1 MSEIGLLLGLAIIAF
16 LYASVGHGGASGY
29 ITLLTLAGVSTVAV
43 RPSSLM
49 LNLCVSAIAF
59 VQFARAGH
67 FRWKVFWPFAILS
80 VPMAWTGANITLH
93 PDLFRKLLA
102 LCLLFAVAR
111 MTFPSDRVALEP
123 RPLAWPVAMI
133 IGLVIGLVSGL
144 IGIGGGIILSPILLL
159 AGWADAKTT
168 AATSALFIFVN
179 SAAGLLSM
187 ADHGQLHTMG
197 SMAWPMAAIGGGL
210 LGSWVGARKLVDER
224 VRQALGV
231 VLFLAAI
238 KLWWT

>member
-1 MSEIGLLLGLAIIAF
+1 MSELWLPLGLAIIAF

-29 ITLLTLAGVSTVAV
+29 ITLLTLAGVASVAV

-59 VQFARAGH
+59 IQFARAGH

-80 VPMAWTGANITLH
+80 IPMAWVGAGATLD
-93 PDLFRKLLA
+93 PALYRKLLA
-102 LCLLFAVAR
+102 LCLVFAVAR
-111 MTFPSDRVALEP
+111 MTFSSDRVIVEP
-123 RPLAWPVAMI
+123 RPMAWPVAVI

-187 ADHGQLHTMG
+187 ADAGHLQSLDHL
-197 SMAWPMAAIGGGL
+197 SWPLAAIGGGV
-210 LGSWVGARKLVDER
+210 LGSWVGARKLIDER
-224 VRQALGV
+224 VRQALGI

>member
-1 MSEIGLLLGLAIIAF
+1 MSEVWLPLGLAVIAF

-29 ITLLTLAGVSTVAV
+29 ITLLTLAGVSTAAI

-59 VQFARAGH
+59 IQFARAGH
-67 FRWKVFWPFAILS
+67 FRWKVFWPFALLS
-80 VPMAWTGANITLH
+80 IPMAGVGAGITLH

-111 MTFPSDRVALEP
+111 MTFPTDRVAIEP
-123 RPLAWPVAMI
+123 RPMAWPVAMI
-133 IGLVIGLVSGL
+133 IGLVVGLVSGL

-179 SAAGLLSM
+179 SAAGLLTM
-187 ADHGQLHTMG
+187 ADHGQVQAFG
-197 SMAWPMAAIGGGL
+197 SMWWPMAAIAGGL
-210 LGSWVGARKLVDER
+210 AGSWVGARRLVDER